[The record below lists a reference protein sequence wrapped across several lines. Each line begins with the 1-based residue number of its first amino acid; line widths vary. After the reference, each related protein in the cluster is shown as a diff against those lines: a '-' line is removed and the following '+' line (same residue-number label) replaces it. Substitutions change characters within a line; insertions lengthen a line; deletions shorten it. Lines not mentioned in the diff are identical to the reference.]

1 MSYNRTNKIHNPFEG
16 EELEKSKGKML
27 LQEPLRLVKH
37 AIADMKEADTALSLA
52 AKHFRTAGISASES
66 ASMLQLLS
74 TRIGN
79 VSMSLDKETRNEL
92 RQLAKTQDTNAAK
105 LKAIAKLLV
114 DTGEKSPFYK
124 ALNVAVVLDKLGK
137 SAGRKR

>member
-16 EELEKSKGKML
+16 KELKKGKL
-27 LQEPLRLVKH
+27 REPLRLAKH
-37 AIADMKEADTALSLA
+37 AIADMKEADTALALA

-66 ASMLQLLS
+66 ASMLELLS
-74 TRIGN
+74 TRVGN
-79 VSMSLDKETRNEL
+79 VTMSLDKDTRNEL
-92 RQLAKTQDTNAAK
+92 RKLAKTQDTNAAK
-105 LKAIAKLLV
+105 LKAIAKLLM

-124 ALNVAVVLDKLGK
+124 ALNVAVVLEKLDK